1 MQTYEKIYLKLRYS
15 TSQPTEHVYSKTTFA
30 TFTAQKSVQM
40 AHNECFWV
48 HLPNVWQKETS
59 TGKAGVAIE
68 IELPFK
74 VSHCIHLLCMQY
86 TDRPRI
92 DS

>member
-15 TSQPTEHVYSKTTFA
+15 TSQPTERVYSKTTFA

-48 HLPNVWQKETS
+48 HLPNVWQK
-59 TGKAGVAIE
+59 
-68 IELPFK
+68 
-74 VSHCIHLLCMQY
+74 
-86 TDRPRI
+86 
-92 DS
+92 